1 MASEPPKAHLVDR
14 SPWAWIRGLARWFRS
29 TRSEPDAAS
38 IDKRDTIELML
49 ERGPIVI
56 DLDPAW
62 RGVVVPPDLAAT
74 PTVSLR
80 FGRALSPPI
89 TDLEIDELAISG
101 TLVFAGRGFHVSI
114 PWPAITAVRL
124 DRTTEAVHWRDGT
137 RADAVTPS
145 GHHQQRSAS
154 PREKR
159 AVVDAMLEHA
169 PVILDLDP
177 RRTGVTVPDAHRESS
192 SLALRIGHHL
202 SPPIPDLRVDDTEV
216 RGTLQFAGAPFT
228 VVLPWTAIYAARYE
242 DGSTSTA
249 WMDDVPAELTAPERG
264 N

>member
-1 MASEPPKAHLVDR
+1 MASEPPKAQLLDR
-14 SPWAWIRGLARWFRS
+14 SPWAWVRGLARWFRG
-29 TRSEPDAAS
+29 TRADDAAS
-38 IDKRDTIELML
+38 IDKRDTIELMI

-62 RGVVVPPDLAAT
+62 RGVVVPPSVAAS
-74 PTVSLR
+74 PTMSLR

-101 TLVFAGRGFHVSI
+101 TLQFAGRGCHVSI

-124 DRTTEAVHWRDGT
+124 DNTTETVRWRDGT
-137 RADAVTPS
+137 RADVVPPS
-145 GHHQQRSAS
+145 GHHRPRSAS

-169 PVILDLDP
+169 PVILELDP
-177 RRTGVTVPDAHRESS
+177 RRAGVTVPEAHRETS
-192 SLALRIGHHL
+192 SLALRIGHRL
-202 SPPIPDLRVDDTEV
+202 SPPIADLRIDDIEV
-216 RGTLQFAGAPFT
+216 RGTLQFAGTPFT

-242 DGSTSTA
+242 DGSASTA
-249 WMDDVPAELTAPERG
+249 WMDDVPVELTAPERG